1 MIRGIGTDIVKISRI
16 NEKIVD
22 RILSISEKELYNSFH
37 NENRKK
43 EFAAGRFA
51 VKEALY
57 KSLNISFEFKKID
70 ILKDQ
75 NGKPYLSN
83 KTKSYIDNICGKTK
97 IKISISHE
105 KEYAIAFVIVEEEV
119 DSNL

>member
-1 MIRGIGTDIVKISRI
+1 MIKGIGTDIVKINRI
-16 NEKIVD
+16 NEKIVK
-22 RILSISEKELYNSFH
+22 RVLSFSEKKLYDSFQ

-51 VKEALY
+51 AKEALY

-75 NGKPYLSN
+75 NGGPYLSD
-83 KTKSYIDNICGKTK
+83 KTKSYIDKICGKIK

-105 KEYAIAFVIVEEEV
+105 KKYAIAFVIVEEEV